1 MGRFD
6 VLTTLDTKPA
16 QPAPLPEKF
25 GPVQPAQ
32 LPEDLVTSKP
42 AKKQTSKPEN
52 QQASLPASLQTSKEV
67 RKQTFLPANQQ
78 RSKPLKKFSSYLRE
92 ESLRGLKRIALETDR
107 KDYEVLQEAVDRYLE
122 WETGTK

>member
-32 LPEDLVTSKP
+32 LPEVLVTSKP
-42 AKKQTSKPEN
+42 AKKQTSKSEN
-52 QQASLPASLQTSKEV
+52 QQAS
-67 RKQTFLPANQQ
+67 LPANQQ

-107 KDYEVLQEAVDRYLE
+107 KDYEVLQEAVD
-122 WETGTK
+122 

>member
-16 QPAPLPEKF
+16 LPAPLPEKF
-25 GPVQPAQ
+25 GSVQPAQ

-122 WETGTK
+122 